1 MTEDQLQKHL
11 QHYFKIINEQ
21 QTDPVTLYLQGLVP
35 TGRRSVKSLLKTA
48 SGILDFEGEL
58 EVMPWSII
66 EYQHL
71 ASIRNTLQEQQKSAN
86 TINLTLSALK
96 GVMKA
101 CFNLKLI
108 SADQLLLLND
118 IKRVR
123 GKRLPSGRSLSKQE
137 IKKIYRACE
146 KDKTTAGK
154 RDQAIIATMLASG
167 IRRSE
172 VVNITLDDYNTRNG
186 QLNIQAGKG
195 NKQRTAYINTES
207 RQIIRKWLNVRG
219 TEAGALF
226 NPVTK
231 SNSIQY
237 RKISSQS
244 IYGIIRQRAEQAK
257 IEPCR
262 PHDLRR
268 TFVTHLLEAGI
279 DINTARQLAG
289 HSDIQTTARYDLRDE
304 RQQKKALRKLQS
316 L

>member
-11 QHYFKIINEQ
+11 QHYFKIIKEQ

-48 SGILDFEGEL
+48 SAILDFEGEL

-123 GKRLPSGRSLSKQE
+123 GKRLPSGRSLSKQD

-172 VVNITLDDYNTRNG
+172 AANITLDDYNTRNG

>member
-1 MTEDQLQKHL
+1 MTEEQLQKHL
-11 QHYFKIINEQ
+11 QHYFKIIKEQ

-48 SGILDFEGEL
+48 AAILDFEGEL

-71 ASIRNTLQEQQKSAN
+71 ASIRSTLQEQQKSAN

-172 VVNITLDDYNTRNG
+172 AANITLDDYNTRNG

-244 IYGIIRQRAEQAK
+244 IYGIIRKRAEQAK

-304 RQQKKALRKLQS
+304 KQQKRALRRLQC

>member
-1 MTEDQLQKHL
+1 MTEEQLQKHL
-11 QHYFKIINEQ
+11 QHYFKIIKEQ

-48 SGILDFEGEL
+48 AAILDFEGEL

-71 ASIRNTLQEQQKSAN
+71 ASIRSTLQEQQKSAN

-123 GKRLPSGRSLSKQE
+123 GKRLPSGRSLSKQD

-146 KDKTTAGK
+146 KDKTIAGK
-154 RDQAIIATMLASG
+154 RDHAIITTMLASG

-172 VVNITLDDYNTRNG
+172 AANITLEDYNTRNG

-244 IYGIIRQRAEQAK
+244 IYGIIRKRAEQAK

-268 TFVTHLLEAGI
+268 TFVTHLLESGI

-304 RQQKKALRKLQS
+304 KQQKRALRRLQC